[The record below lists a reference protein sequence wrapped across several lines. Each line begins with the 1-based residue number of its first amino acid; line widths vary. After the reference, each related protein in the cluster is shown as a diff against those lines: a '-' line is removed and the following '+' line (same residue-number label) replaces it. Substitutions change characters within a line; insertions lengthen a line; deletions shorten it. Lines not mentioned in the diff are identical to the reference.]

1 MKQKISNYFRLQNYN
16 TFKMMNKILGKT
28 NFTILFFKYYDFIID
43 LDYTNEEEFLHDLEN
58 LSGNYEER
66 FLEAAKKHITRYSP
80 EYLYQVETKQ
90 LKLRTI
96 YLNENI
102 YNLEEYGKR
111 YIFPRYIQLFIS
123 DFGIKNILRLEE
135 ETSFFSKKIS
145 ITNFRTSPEM
155 TINFFAKTYYQKENW
170 QITSYITSYE
180 EFLKKFFEILKKC
193 FLMGYSF
200 DTLCL
205 KEKYEYICPELF
217 IDNKA
222 PSKLKE
228 LFYTHSL
235 DSTSLFK
242 HPEYIP
248 FLLNKELNELFSCKI
263 KVNDTLNLSDIID
276 KKFYL
281 ELLSK
286 YCINTQIK
294 INLKEDDYKNY
305 PLIESHIRE
314 KLFNI
319 YPKADYFFMIPEFL
333 DEHPELK
340 IDSKDKVLQRIV
352 SRRRLKMDDVRKH
365 SKLIELL
372 KGKDLKTL
380 FNLNDYLSDLLNIL
394 GEDLFLKLVNRYG
407 NCLNLVDR
415 YFIYEEDL
423 INVLDEFIIN
433 KFLDGEFYDLAS
445 APNFIK
451 EKAPYLFI
459 REDAP
464 KILKRYFYGYYMQDV
479 LTFKMISENKDW
491 LKYLKGKTLKQ
502 MFIKSGNPYLKE
514 NYEKYFSL
522 FGENALSLGLS
533 KPELI
538 DTIIYKME
546 MINLTYKWF
555 LASNKRFIP
564 SKVVIDNFS
573 IEDASHFYEN
583 ARWWSKLMN
592 IKRYSNSYEVSDGLL
607 KMAYVFGVFEG
618 NIHSFN
624 ILSKLLTYVPSEFVL
639 NRESGNK
646 LVDLVSSNL
655 IVDFLEAYEQ
665 ENFSLD
671 YIKKEGD
678 KYKLCVLNEK
688 YPRSLAIIRQS
699 IENRVDG
706 LLSPSMVH
714 TYFSGFDM
722 IYDEEFLNF
731 LIKNFDKVFKER
743 PSYIASIQKNFKKI
757 KCLNSGR
764 KLTWQRAIDYVKN
777 ITYDNVEVGNE
788 YMASVVSKV
797 GVSNSVFLR
806 LQRIYDTGKMR
817 CYSSIPRVTGCVGN
831 YTYEILR
838 LDDPLALV
846 IGTLTDC
853 CQEIGNVAESCM
865 IHGMT
870 SENGRIFVVRD
881 SDKEIVA
888 QSWIWRNRNVICFDN
903 IEVPNKMFDK
913 HGNLSEDILHIY
925 KDASSK
931 LMTEDKNKYI
941 SLLKNKDIT
950 KEQYDGLVLRKVTVG
965 LGYNDIASEIEKELE
980 KDKGFSAVPYEEE
993 KMLNL
998 YSCDSDEQYILA
1010 SDGNNINCSFPN
1022 IAIYNDEYVVYDYT
1036 NFDNEKLASL
1046 KSLEIIME
1054 KYRNVID
1061 SCDHN
1066 GLDFD
1071 ILQAYYGLETRP
1083 YIIMNNN
1090 FAIIYE
1096 IGEKINI
1103 VDIFASLNQDDKVL
1117 KQIEIAFKQIKGN
1130 KELNSNRLE
1139 NKALDI
1145 YNLVYQE
1152 EAIKLKRE
1160 IG

>member
-1 MKQKISNYFRLQNYN
+1 MLI
-16 TFKMMNKILGKT
+16 KILGKT
-28 NFTILFFKYYDFIID
+28 NFTILFFKYYDFIKD

-66 FLEAAKKHITRYSP
+66 FLEAAKKYMTRYSN

-90 LKLRTI
+90 LKLKTI
-96 YLNENI
+96 SLNNNI
-102 YNLEEYGKR
+102 HNLEEYGKKD
-111 YIFPRYIQLFIS
+111 IFPRHIQLFIS

-135 ETSFFSKKIS
+135 ETGFFSKKIS
-145 ITNFRTSPEM
+145 PARFGTHLEM
-155 TINFFAKTYYQKENW
+155 TINIFAKAYFQKENW
-170 QITSYITSYE
+170 QITRDITSYE
-180 EFLKKFFEILKKC
+180 EFLEKFFAILKKC
-193 FLMGYSF
+193 FLIGYSF

-242 HPEYIP
+242 HPQYIP
-248 FLLNKELNELFSCKI
+248 YLLNKELNELFSCKI
-263 KVNDTLNLSDIID
+263 KVNDTLNLSDIVD

-286 YCINTQIK
+286 YCLNTQIK
-294 INLKEDDYKNY
+294 IDLKEKDYKNY
-305 PLIESHIRE
+305 PLIESIIRE
-314 KLFNI
+314 KLFNLF
-319 YPKADYFFMIPEFL
+319 PEADYFFVIPEFL

-340 IDSKDKVLQRIV
+340 LESKDKTLQRIV
-352 SRRRLKMDDVRKH
+352 SRRRLNKDDVRKH
-365 SKLIELL
+365 SKLTELL

-380 FNLNDYLSDLLNIL
+380 FNLNDYLANLLDFL

-407 NCLNLVDR
+407 NSLDLVDR

-423 INVLDEFIIN
+423 INTLDEFIIN
-433 KFLDGEFYDLAS
+433 KLLDGEFYDLAS
-445 APNFIK
+445 IPDFIK

-459 REDAP
+459 SEDAP
-464 KILKRYFYGYYMQDV
+464 KILKRYFYGYYMKDV
-479 LTFKMISENKDW
+479 LTFKMISENKEW

-514 NYEKYFSL
+514 NYKKYFSL
-522 FGENALSLGLS
+522 FGEHALRLGLS

-546 MINLTYKWF
+546 MIDLAYEWF
-555 LASNKRFIP
+555 LASSKSFIP
-564 SKVVIDNFS
+564 SKIVLENFPID
-573 IEDASHFYEN
+573 EASHFFEN

-592 IKRYSNSYEVSDGLL
+592 IKRYSNSYEVTDGLL

-618 NIHSFN
+618 NIQGFN
-624 ILSKLLTYVPSEFVL
+624 ILYKILTHVPSEFVL

-646 LVDLVSSNL
+646 FADLINSNL
-655 IVDFLEAYEQ
+655 VIDFLEACEQ
-665 ENFSLD
+665 ENFNLD
-671 YIKKEGD
+671 YIKKVDD

-688 YPRSLAIIRQS
+688 YPRSLAIIRES
-699 IENRVDG
+699 IEYKVDD
-706 LLSPSMVH
+706 LLSPFMLH
-714 TYFSGFDM
+714 TYFSGFNMKYSED
-722 IYDEEFLNF
+722 FLNF
-731 LIKNFDKVFKER
+731 LIKNFDKFFTVR
-743 PSYIASIQKNFKKI
+743 PSYVASIQKNFEKI
-757 KCLNSGR
+757 KHLNSGR

-777 ITYDNVEVGNE
+777 ITYDNVELGNE
-788 YMASVVSKV
+788 YMANVVSKA
-797 GVSNSVFLR
+797 GVSNTEFLR
-806 LQRIYDTGKMR
+806 LQSIYDIGKMR
-817 CYSSIPRVTGCVGN
+817 CFSSIPRITGNLGN

-881 SDKEIVA
+881 NDKEIVA
-888 QSWIWRNRNVICFDN
+888 QSWVWRNRNVICFDN

-913 HGNLSEDILHIY
+913 HNGLGNDILRIY
-925 KDASSK
+925 EEASSK
-931 LMTEDKNKYI
+931 LMMEDKNKYI
-941 SLLKNKDIT
+941 SLLKGEDISQ
-950 KEQYDGLVLRKVTVG
+950 EQYDGLVLRKVTVG

-980 KDKGFSAVPYEEE
+980 KDTGFSAVPYEEE

-1010 SDGNNINCSFPN
+1010 SDGKNINCSLPN
-1022 IAIYNDEYVVYDYT
+1022 IAIYNDEYVIYDYT
-1036 NFDNEKLASL
+1036 NFDNEKLTNL
-1046 KSLEIIME
+1046 KNLEVKMDRYSNII
-1054 KYRNVID
+1054 D
-1061 SCDHN
+1061 ACDCN

-1071 ILQAYYGLETRP
+1071 ALQVYYDLQTRP

-1096 IGEKINI
+1096 VGEEINI
-1103 VDIFASLNQDDKVL
+1103 IDIFASLDQSDKVL
-1117 KQIEIAFKQIKGN
+1117 KQIEIALNEIKEN
-1130 KELNSNRLE
+1130 KKLNSNRLE
-1139 NKALDI
+1139 NKALEI
-1145 YNLVYQE
+1145 YNLAQKE
-1152 EAIKLKRE
+1152 EVITLKRE
-1160 IG
+1160 IE